1 MHFTVYGRSRSTVWI
16 LQAVSS
22 DFFHVSPFGTVFL
35 PTVYWLPDHVLSK
48 KLFLSSLY
56 SCFLY
61 FSPDLFPVTVLF
73 QQLYRIF
80 ILKKRVQFTDLQNGG
95 YHTEVYGRVHNV
107 TSHTMSIISYYI
119 HY

>member
-35 PTVYWLPDHVLSK
+35 PTAYWLPDHVLSK

-80 ILKKRVQFTDLQNGG
+80 ILKNVYNSLTSKMAATIRKYTD
-95 YHTEVYGRVHNV
+95 VSV
-107 TSHTMSIISYYI
+107 M
-119 HY
+119 